1 MPASRKN
8 KNKRV
13 KQERLGIMRR
23 FSSRIAEF
31 RRMKEDEQREK
42 DEKDKEDNK
51 KPQDAEIIIISS
63 DSEAEENEDDA
74 DYVEFLAGY
83 VPEEEQEE
91 EEEEQNPDPIE
102 ISSEDAEEKSEIS
115 SEYYPSD

>member
-1 MPASRKN
+1 
-8 KNKRV
+8 
-13 KQERLGIMRR
+13 
-23 FSSRIAEF
+23 
-31 RRMKEDEQREK
+31 
-42 DEKDKEDNK
+42 
-51 KPQDAEIIIISS
+51 

-91 EEEEQNPDPIE
+91 EEEQNPEPIE

-115 SEYYPSD
+115 S